1 MSKKLL
7 TQIITS
13 LVNERAK
20 AMQYGVSLINI
31 PDFDYVR
38 FAEGLNST
46 RQLELYFLGFS
57 REAQDALAVSLP
69 NVDNLIYS
77 YTVEAAE
84 DSRNSGNEDVF
95 RILIVKRAEL
105 EKLSSLRWFD
115 EINLSTLYTNSCKY
129 VQNALTNSN
138 AVIDSLISAL
148 KRKNIQSILSFERVI
163 EYLEALN
170 EADPADL
177 PTVLKNRFY
186 MLGLCAD
193 KNLDSKNP
201 SIDDFV
207 AKIRRNHAIV
217 ERIGNLEQAERQS
230 ITNYY
235 AKSTSNKNIPRLILG
250 YYKTRNIELL
260 KEMDIE
266 DIEECLK
273 AVKENN
279 RPDNPDKPK
288 RTKTQVVRPT
298 SVAAQLIFDDNPQKI
313 DDILDELETRVDNRQ
328 NTAKSERIEVDVDNA
343 KMQFKVEPTTEKIAS
358 QFSTDD
364 SYGSVIYANVETPDE
379 AIKNS
384 AKYESLDLKR
394 DYLDTV
400 WENLSRI
407 STMVSDGESISVCL
421 RAFLKAR
428 SVLIPYR
435 QRLQDVPMLQVLAKH
450 KEFAEYIKAYE
461 KLLAAINDDFP
472 KIWQIAPSNAKAII
486 NTVMSLD
493 YVFVVGE
500 SEYHAI
506 PTPLNPMYLWKYVE
520 LGKEIL
526 SSKGV
531 NETEE
536 AYLDDS
542 DKAFIIRKAED
553 IPDPLSVIL
562 LPSTITN
569 GTAAFLPLAGRIG
582 SLPVYSTKKQIN
594 QSESGIDAL
603 KEAII
608 RYLCLYPH
616 AGMMLKVCVVDPPSV
631 ETIVSMLKLLNSD
644 RDFHIEGL
652 DISIYRTKEASGDW
666 VEIDDDSLNDG
677 MLGKY
682 KGKRSLNFKLRIVDQ
697 KKNYSKILDDLSY
710 EQHMLIIFDPNE
722 VKIETAQNNRRVHI
736 HPLCVPKIYKYNP
749 LEDNVEIR
757 PASEGSIFS
766 VYSSIIEKLNEH
778 PSAFSHTAT
787 YFNTPLK
794 IDTYNAF
801 LKRADWLII
810 LDQSLKTWDVSLRA
824 ASEKL
829 YYKENDYRSIG
840 IYSSNCYKFIIGYE
854 TLIKELGNYIPQA
867 DGIKEIIQAIREI
880 NDDGLLSIVS
890 HTSNRIF
897 DTNHGKGSLGIAIS
911 AIHYKH
917 KHPDALLVGLD
928 TQMAK
933 EWLSDR
939 EERTLPDLIG
949 LRLNPKTDEAIVDI
963 VEVKTYSNSENAFK
977 IEGDEI
983 WGHAVEQASVLEAL
997 AREIFG
1003 ATEKITTVSRREIL
1017 REQVFEALFQSN
1029 MAPEQ
1034 KLKYSEMLNALF
1046 AGEFNVE
1053 INKSIAFVDFENAD
1067 SSAKIYNGRDEF
1079 SGKKYC
1085 LDTIGSDE
1093 IRAII
1098 SNLEFTP
1105 SAIATDLIEK
1115 YTEKASA
1122 NSASKE
1128 NAEAVSAE
1136 ASTPQYKAADS
1147 SRANASSVISSTSP
1161 SSESVLK
1168 VTSIESSTT
1177 NDCDVRRAIEEK
1189 CIKLNKVFKDYGIN
1203 AYPINP
1209 EMVQEAARFT
1219 RFPIELKSGETVRSL
1234 ERYKTDIGIQL
1245 EATGEILINHIK
1257 GTKYI
1262 SVDVPFAHSGKAI
1275 SLLENLNLIS
1285 SKDGALN
1292 IVAGQKPDGKFEIM
1306 DISKAPHMLIAGT
1319 TGSGKTIFL
1328 HSILV
1333 SLLHQF
1339 SSDELEVLII
1349 DPKQTDFIFFE
1360 GLPHLYGGHVVIDS
1374 EEALEKI
1381 QQINT
1386 VDKEE
1391 RTAALRSCRSKDI
1404 ESYNQKNPNSKMK
1417 RLVVVTDE
1425 YSDLIQAAEMQGN
1438 RKEFEKNLL
1447 MLLQRVR
1454 NLGIHLI
1461 IATQRPSAQIVTG
1474 ALKAVIPFR
1483 VSFRLPSHTDSQTI
1497 LDMSGAENLLGKGD
1511 MLMVTD
1517 SDTMRMQGL
1526 YISEDELSEFI
1537 ERSL

>member
-1 MSKKLL
+1 MSKRLL
-7 TQIITS
+7 TKIITS
-13 LVNERAK
+13 LVNDRAK
-20 AMQYGVSLINI
+20 AKEYGVSLINI
-31 PDFDYVR
+31 PDFDYIQ
-38 FAEGLNST
+38 FAEGLESS
-46 RQLELYFLGFS
+46 RRLELYFLGFS
-57 REAQDALAVSLP
+57 REAQEDLAATLP
-69 NVDNLIYS
+69 NIENITYS

-84 DSRNSGNEDVF
+84 DSRNSGDENIF

-105 EKLSSLRWFD
+105 EKLSSLRWFN
-115 EINLSTLYTNSCKY
+115 EITLTTLYSNSCKY
-129 VQNALTNSN
+129 VKDTLTNSN

-148 KRKNIQSILSFERVI
+148 RRKNIQGILSFERVI
-163 EYLEALN
+163 EYLEALV
-170 EADPADL
+170 EADAAEL
-177 PTVLKNRFY
+177 PSVLKDNFY

-201 SIDDFV
+201 SCDDFV
-207 AKIRRNHAIV
+207 TKIKRNHAIV

-235 AKSTSNKNIPRLILG
+235 AKSTANKSIPRLILG
-250 YYKTRNIELL
+250 FYKTRNIELL
-260 KEMDIE
+260 KDMDIE
-266 DIEECLK
+266 DVEECLK

-279 RPDNPDKPK
+279 RPDNPNRPP
-288 RTKTQVVRPT
+288 RTKTSVVKPT
-298 SVAAQLIFDDNPQKI
+298 SIAAQLIFDDNSQKI
-313 DDILDELETRVDNRQ
+313 DEILEELETKVDNRQ
-328 NTAKSERIEVDVDNA
+328 NSTKSERIDVNVDNT
-343 KMQFKVEPTTEKIAS
+343 KMQFKVEPTTEKIAT
-358 QFSTDD
+358 QFATED

-384 AKYESLDLKR
+384 AKYESIDLKQE
-394 DYLDTV
+394 YLDTV

-407 STMVSDGESISVCL
+407 STMISDGESISCRL
-421 RAFLKAR
+421 KEFLAARA
-428 SVLIPYR
+428 VLIPYR
-435 QRLQDVPMLQVLAKH
+435 QRLQDVPMLQVLAQH
-450 KEFAEYIKAYE
+450 KAFAEYIKAYE
-461 KLLAAINDDFP
+461 KLLSAINDDFP

-486 NTVMSLD
+486 NIIMSLD

-526 SSKGV
+526 SSKSV
-531 NETEE
+531 SEDED
-536 AYLDDS
+536 AYLDEN

-562 LPSTITN
+562 LPSTVTRSN
-569 GTAAFLPLAGRIG
+569 ARFLPLAGRIG

-603 KEAII
+603 KEAVI

-616 AGMMLKVCVVDPPSV
+616 AGMMLKICVVDPPSV

-644 RDFHIEGL
+644 KDFNIEGI
-652 DISIYRTKEASGDW
+652 DISIYRTKEATGDW
-666 VEIDDDSLNDG
+666 VEIDDDSFNDG

-682 KGKRSLNFKLRIVDQ
+682 KGKRSLNFRLRIVDQ
-697 KKNYSKILDDLSY
+697 RKNYSKIIDDLSQ

-749 LEDNVEIR
+749 LDNNVEIR

-801 LKRADWLII
+801 LKKADWLII

-829 YYKENDYRSIG
+829 YYRENDYRSIG
-840 IYSSNCYKFIIGYE
+840 IYSSNCHKFILGYE
-854 TLIKELGNYIPQA
+854 TLIKDLGNYIPQ
-867 DGIKEIIQAIREI
+867 DEGVKEIIQAIREI
-880 NDDGLLSIVS
+880 NDDGLLSIAS

-897 DTNHGKGSLGIAIS
+897 DTNHGKGSLGIALS

-917 KHPDALLVGLD
+917 RHPDALLVGLD

-949 LRLNPKTDEAIVDI
+949 LRLNPETDEAVVDI

-977 IEGDEI
+977 IEGNEI

-997 AREIFG
+997 AKEIFG

-1029 MAPEQ
+1029 MSNEN
-1034 KLKYSEMLNALF
+1034 KLRYSEMLNALF
-1046 AGEFNVE
+1046 AGEYCVE
-1053 INKSIAFVDFENAD
+1053 INKSISFVDFENAE
-1067 SSAKIYNGRDEF
+1067 SSAKIYTGRDAF
-1079 SGKKYC
+1079 AGKKYC

-1098 SNLEFTP
+1098 SNLDFTP
-1105 SAIATDLIEK
+1105 QVISEATENSSPV
-1115 YTEKASA
+1115 TQQ
-1122 NSASKE
+1122 NSASQTTDNE
-1128 NAEAVSAE
+1128 
-1136 ASTPQYKAADS
+1136 
-1147 SRANASSVISSTSP
+1147 SVITNNVVISN
-1161 SSESVLK
+1161 
-1168 VTSIESSTT
+1168 SIESNEALSQVDASSTT
-1177 NDCDVRRAIEEK
+1177 EAQDRRHDSLSSSNDAIIDNDIRKAIEEK
-1189 CIKLNKVFKDYGIN
+1189 CIKLNKVFRDYGIN
-1203 AYPINP
+1203 AHPINP

-1219 RFPIELKSGETVRSL
+1219 RFPVELKSGETVRSL

-1245 EATGEILINHIK
+1245 EANGEILINHIK

-1275 SLLENLNLIS
+1275 SLLEHLELTS
-1285 SKDGALN
+1285 SKEGALN

-1333 SLLHQF
+1333 SLLHQY
-1339 SSDELEVLII
+1339 SAEELEVLII

-1360 GLPHLYGGHVVIDS
+1360 GIPHLYGGHVVIDA

-1404 ESYNQKNPNSKMK
+1404 ESYNQKNPGAKMK
-1417 RLVVVTDE
+1417 RLVVVIDE

-1526 YISEDELSEFI
+1526 YISEDELSGFI
-1537 ERSL
+1537 ERLL